1 MPAAQ
6 TIDQVIVQLDEIIAT
21 AIQQQ
26 SRIGLFAALYRQVTL
41 QVRQGIAAGTFQD
54 GPRMERLDVIFANR
68 YLAALAAWQ
77 SNGAPSQCWAYA
89 FDATRRTDLI
99 ILQHL
104 LLGINAHINLDLGI
118 AAAQTCPG
126 AAITGLHDDFNRINQ
141 ILGALTDRVK
151 LVIAEFSPLIHLLD
165 QVGSSLEDEL
175 VNFSMTIAR
184 DDAWQHAQLLAA
196 LPEALHASTI
206 SVMDDKA
213 TFLARL
219 VAEPG
224 RVLTLVL
231 DAIHLRESSDIPAII
246 RALNAIVM

>member
-1 MPAAQ
+1 MPAD
-6 TIDQVIVQLDEIIAT
+6 TIDQVLVQLDQIIAT

-41 QVRQGIAAGTFQD
+41 RVKQGIAAGAFQD

-68 YLAALAAWQ
+68 YLAALATWQ
-77 SNGAPSQCWAYA
+77 AGGAPSQCWAYA

-99 ILQHL
+99 LLQHL

-118 AAAQTCPG
+118 AAAQTSPG
-126 AAITGLHDDFNRINQ
+126 AAILGLHDDFDRINA
-141 ILGALTDRVK
+141 ILGALTDQVK
-151 LVIAEFSPLIHLLD
+151 LVIARFSPLVHLLD
-165 QVGSSLEDEL
+165 QVGSSVEDEL
-175 VNFSMTIAR
+175 VNFSMKIAR

-196 LPEALHASTI
+196 LPEAVTASTI
-206 SVMDDKA
+206 AVLDDKA

-231 DAIHLRESSDIPAII
+231 DAIHLRETTDLPAVIT
-246 RALNAIVM
+246 ALNSIVT

>member
-1 MPAAQ
+1 MSDAQ
-6 TIDQVIVQLDEIIAT
+6 TIDQVIVQLDQIIAT

-41 QVRQGIAAGTFQD
+41 KVREGIAAGTFQD
-54 GPRMERLDVIFANR
+54 GPRMARLDTIFASR
-68 YLAALAAWQ
+68 YLDALATWQ
-77 SNGAPSQCWAYA
+77 ASGTPSQCWAYA
-89 FDATRRTDLI
+89 FDATKRTDLI

-126 AAITGLHDDFNRINQ
+126 AAIVELHDDFNRINQ
-141 ILGALTDRVK
+141 ILGSLTDSVK
-151 LVIAEFSPLIHLLD
+151 LVIAQFSPLIHLLD
-165 QVGSSLEDEL
+165 HFGASIEDEM

-196 LPEALHASTI
+196 LPSALHASTI
-206 SVMDDKA
+206 SVLDDKA

-224 RVLTLVL
+224 RALTLVL
-231 DAIHLRESSDIPAII
+231 DAIHLRESTDLPAII
-246 RALNAIVM
+246 RALNSIVL